1 MQRFSDNLP
10 RVGHSAAMNGRAIN
24 SFRTHP
30 GPSLLWG
37 GVETKS
43 ASITR
48 HNEGG
53 STFQNSS
60 GSACWGA
67 MSLPVEDM
75 VSIWAAIAGC
85 GLTPPKDALT
95 LTPSPSA
102 MAKLQ
107 RPHAAAGQLAE
118 DAPEIITHPE
128 AAWSLEQALIEAMVR
143 CLAEGELGEDRSAL
157 RYHALIMHRFRRAV
171 EENPDQPLY
180 IPELC
185 KSIGVSDR
193 TLRACCQEQLGMS
206 PKRHLLLRRM
216 HLARRALRQSAPTAT
231 TVTEIATRYGFWE
244 FGRFAREYK

>member
-85 GLTPPKDALT
+85 GLPPKDALT
-95 LTPSPSA
+95 LTPQPSA
-102 MAKLQ
+102 MAKL
-107 RPHAAAGQLAE
+107 
-118 DAPEIITHPE
+118 
-128 AAWSLEQALIEAMVR
+128 
-143 CLAEGELGEDRSAL
+143 
-157 RYHALIMHRFRRAV
+157 
-171 EENPDQPLY
+171 
-180 IPELC
+180 
-185 KSIGVSDR
+185 
-193 TLRACCQEQLGMS
+193 
-206 PKRHLLLRRM
+206 
-216 HLARRALRQSAPTAT
+216 
-231 TVTEIATRYGFWE
+231 
-244 FGRFAREYK
+244 

>member
-1 MQRFSDNLP
+1 MPSSAVRTFIDSDDYAAAI
-10 RVGHSAAMNGRAIN
+10 RATRAEITVTGRGHFTAKLTTNGRAII

-37 GVETKS
+37 GVETKP

-48 HNEGG
+48 HNEHL
-53 STFQNSS
+53 SEFIRVRLL
-60 GSACWGA
+60 GA

-75 VSIWAAIAGC
+75 VSIGAAIAGC

-157 RYHALIMHRFRRAV
+157 RYHVLIMHRFRRAV

-180 IPELC
+180 IPEPC
-185 KSIGVSDR
+185 KSIGCR
-193 TLRACCQEQLGMS
+193 TGRCGHA
-206 PKRHLLLRRM
+206 
-216 HLARRALRQSAPTAT
+216 ARSSW
-231 TVTEIATRYGFWE
+231 G
-244 FGRFAREYK
+244 